1 MLLKASANFEHSN
14 FKNNVMNLNEFA
26 YKLGVLGTV
35 IILLWVGLF
44 KFTAVEAG
52 AIKELVENH
61 FAMGWMYKVMSV
73 QQVSNLIGIFEVLTG
88 IGLLA
93 SLFLRRIGFYA
104 GFASAVI
111 FVTTLS
117 FLVTT
122 PGVFKMVEGFPVT
135 DFFILKDIPYLAISL
150 MVFVNGK
157 E

>member
-1 MLLKASANFEHSN
+1 MK
-14 FKNNVMNLNEFA
+14 LNEFA

-35 IILLWVGLF
+35 IILIWVGFF

-52 AIKELVENH
+52 AIKNLVENH
-61 FAMGWMYKVMSV
+61 FAMSWMYKVMTV
-73 QQVSNLIGIFEVLTG
+73 QQVSNCIGIFEVVTG
-88 IGLLA
+88 IGLLF
-93 SLFLRRIGFYA
+93 SLFFKRIGVYA

-117 FLVTT
+117 FLITT
-122 PGVFKMVEGFPVT
+122 PGVFKSVEGFPVT

-150 MVFVNGK
+150 MIFVKGK

>member
-1 MLLKASANFEHSN
+1 
-14 FKNNVMNLNEFA
+14 MNLNQIA
-26 YKLGVLGTV
+26 YRIGVFGTV

-52 AIKELVENH
+52 AIKGLVENH

-73 QQVSNLIGIFEVLTG
+73 QQVSNIIGVFEVVTG
-88 IGLLA
+88 IGLALSFFNKKIAMYSALA
-93 SLFLRRIGFYA
+93 SM
-104 GFASAVI
+104 VI
-111 FVTTLS
+111 FITTLS
-117 FLVTT
+117 FLFTT

-150 MVFVNGK
+150 LVYVKSK

>member
-1 MLLKASANFEHSN
+1 
-14 FKNNVMNLNEFA
+14 MNLNQFA

-35 IILLWVGLF
+35 IILIWVGLF

-52 AIKELVENH
+52 AIKGLVENH
-61 FAMGWMYKVMSV
+61 FVMSWMYKVMSV
-73 QQVSNLIGIFEVLTG
+73 QQVSNFIGIFEVLTG
-88 IGLLA
+88 IGLFI
-93 SLFLRRIGFYA
+93 SLFFKRIGFYA

-117 FLVTT
+117 FLITT
-122 PGVFKMVEGFPVT
+122 PGVFKTVEGFPVT

-150 MVFVNGK
+150 MVYVKGR

>member
-1 MLLKASANFEHSN
+1 
-14 FKNNVMNLNEFA
+14 MNLNQIA
-26 YKLGVLGTV
+26 YRIGVFGTV

-73 QQVSNLIGIFEVLTG
+73 QQVSNVIGIFEVVTA
-88 IGLLA
+88 IGLALSFFNKKVA
-93 SLFLRRIGFYA
+93 MYSGL
-104 GFASAVI
+104 ASAVI

-117 FLVTT
+117 FLFTT
-122 PGVFKMVEGFPVT
+122 PGVFKMVENFPVT

-150 MVFVNGK
+150 MVYVKGK